1 VAAGTALGL
10 AVGAVL
16 GVARGRRSALR
27 RLTPDVGAAP
37 DHPPA
42 NHPPA
47 DHRGDRPSA
56 ESFGRK
62 ARAAARLAA
71 ERLGDGVA
79 ARLGWRDADA
89 AADALAHDLAT
100 EMAALLHDRRPV
112 PLGAG
117 RSDDRA
123 GARRVGRHHRHA
135 HRVAQRSGPPAVPGS
150 PAVPVAPTV
159 PGPPATGGPPTA
171 PGPQASSR

>member
-1 VAAGTALGL
+1 VGVAAGTALGL
-10 AVGAVL
+10 AVGAAL

-37 DHPPA
+37 

-123 GARRVGRHHRHA
+123 GTRRVGRHHRRT

-150 PAVPVAPTV
+150 PAVP
-159 PGPPATGGPPTA
+159 GPPAGSGPPTA
-171 PGPQASSR
+171 SGSQASSR

>member
-10 AVGAVL
+10 AVGAAL
-16 GVARGRRSALR
+16 GVARGRRSAQR
-27 RLTPDVGAAP
+27 RLASADVDGAPGRSTIDDPLA
-37 DHPPA
+37 D
-42 NHPPA
+42 HPPA

-123 GARRVGRHHRHA
+123 GTRRVGRHRRRI
-135 HRVAQRSGPPAVPGS
+135 HRVAQRTGPPP
-150 PAVPVAPTV
+150 V
-159 PGPPATGGPPTA
+159 PGPPPA